1 MHCTVRVPQD
11 GAGKNERV
19 VNVIN
24 IIAYN
29 PRFSWTSHAKDVVKE
44 LVEKCRDDHKARLHN
59 KTIIK
64 YSQAEQYNP
73 RWLEW
78 GARDKRS
85 MDSVHLPQV
94 PSARARGTRPASCAN
109 RLVRVW
115 SG

>member
-1 MHCTVRVPQD
+1 MS
-11 GAGKNERV
+11 
-19 VNVIN
+19 VIR

-64 YSQAEQYNP
+64 YSQGEQYNP

-85 MDSVHLPQV
+85 MESVHLPQV
-94 PSARARGTRPASCAN
+94 RCLMTHPVPCGVLHFWATNPNHACVCDTHRR
-109 RLVRVW
+109 
-115 SG
+115 